1 MRAKGATTST
11 NYTFLVSCF
20 NEARNLPLEHPDRI
34 LGCGL
39 EGASRTGKDWDKC
52 VFVCQYI
59 AQFTGKK
66 INFFRDTFANLK
78 KTTYRT
84 LKEVWGLFGYDLR
97 VFNKTASEIHYN
109 GNVISFLGVNDDPMR
124 AMGLESDLALMGE
137 AMSLIKD
144 HCDQIEQRCN
154 EFFVYDYNPTA
165 PSGHWLFKKE
175 EQPSYRLH
183 RTTIFDNPYAPVNA
197 RKKILSYAHPTEP
210 AYDLVLNCPFLGYT
224 KELWDEHLRRNVELN
239 TADLYLWQVYGLG
252 VRAVGEDVIFPRW
265 KVYED
270 ADKPN
275 ENESDWILY
284 GGDFGY
290 SNDPTALVRVEK
302 HGNNIYIKELCYEN
316 SLLNSDI
323 ARIMKREGWNEHISV
338 WDSAD
343 GLKSVNELRL
353 ESINATGAKKGTG
366 SVSWG
371 IQYMKKFNLFIHEES
386 TNFVKE
392 FQAYKWAKKTNGEY
406 KRNTLKQRVP
416 SDNQK
421 DHLIDAARYAIT
433 YYAEGLKEE
442 NGDSSEN

>member
-1 MRAKGATTST
+1 MRSKGATTST
-11 NYTFLVSCF
+11 NYTFLASCF
-20 NEARNLPLEHPDRI
+20 NEARNLPLEHPERI

-109 GNVISFLGVNDDPMR
+109 GNIISFLGVNDDPMR

-154 EFFVYDYNPTA
+154 EFYIYDYNPTA
-165 PSGHWLFKKE
+165 PNGHWLFLKE
-175 EQPSYRLH
+175 HQPYYRLH
-183 RTTIFDNPYAPVNA
+183 KTTIFDNPYAPTNS
-197 RKKILSYAHPTEP
+197 RKKILSYAHPKEP
-210 AYDLVLNCPFLGYT
+210 AFDVVLGASHLKYT
-224 KELWDEHLRRNVELN
+224 RESWAQQLQANIELN

-252 VRAVGEDVIFPRW
+252 MRAVGEDVIFPRW
-265 KVYED
+265 QQYTDEE
-270 ADKPN
+270 KPN
-275 ENESDWILY
+275 ESAADWVLL

-290 SNDPTALVRVEK
+290 SNDPTVLVKCEK
-302 HGNNIYIKELCYEN
+302 FGNNIYIRLLCYETG
-316 SLLNSDI
+316 LLNADI
-323 ARIMKREGWNEHISV
+323 ARKMKHHNWNNDVSI

-343 GLKSVNELRL
+343 GLKAVNELRI
-353 ESINATGAKKGTG
+353 EGINATGARKGVG
-366 SVSWG
+366 SVAFG
-371 IQYMKKFNLFIHEES
+371 IQYMKKFNLFLHHESAEMK
-386 TNFVKE
+386 KE
-392 FQAYKWAKKTNGEY
+392 FQSYKWAKKTSGEY

-416 SDNQK
+416 SDNQA
-421 DHLIDAARYAIT
+421 DHAIDAARYAIT
-433 YYAEGLKEE
+433 YYAEGLKEDT
-442 NGDSSEN
+442 NGIN